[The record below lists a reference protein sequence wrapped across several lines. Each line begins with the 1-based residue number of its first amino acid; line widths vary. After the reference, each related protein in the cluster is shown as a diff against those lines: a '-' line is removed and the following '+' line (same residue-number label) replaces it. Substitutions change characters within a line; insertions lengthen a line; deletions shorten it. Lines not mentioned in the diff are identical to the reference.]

1 MLKLYLAS
9 RYDRRPEMAIWKNI
23 LEQAGFETTSRWVT
37 QHSESSNEEDLDRY
51 ADEDE
56 ADIDRADAI
65 MAFTETPFSVPS
77 TGGRH
82 YELGYAKKAGKQI
95 FIIGPREHV
104 FIRKSTMMIFSNL
117 AEFLTWYVRQERHEE
132 QA

>member
-1 MLKLYLAS
+1 MRIYIAS
-9 RYDRRPEMAIWKNI
+9 RYDRRPEMAIWKDI
-23 LEQAGFETTSRWVT
+23 LERAGFETTSRWVMN
-37 QHSESSNEEDLDRY
+37 HSESSNEEDLDRY

-56 ADIDRADAI
+56 EDIDKADAI
-65 MAFTETPFSVPS
+65 MAFTEIPFSVPS

-104 FIRKSTMMIFSNL
+104 FIRKSKMMIFKNL
-117 AEFLTWYVRQERHEE
+117 AEFLSWYIRR
-132 QA
+132 